1 MSKWYSC
8 CFCGNSKMASP
19 IAPNAPKK
27 GDREDR
33 EVVKKLGGVVRKL
46 FEQDGDV
53 DKYAQAVGMDEANA
67 RILKIAKT
75 EGTGAMIKA
84 MMTREDGTAMDYA
97 ESRSRYG

>member
-1 MSKWYSC
+1 MTTRVPTAEEKVGDETVITKYSK
-8 CFCGNSKMASP
+8 
-19 IAPNAPKK
+19 
-27 GDREDR
+27 
-33 EVVKKLGGVVRKL
+33 VVRKL

-53 DKYAQAVGMDEANA
+53 DAVDKYAQAVGMDAANT

-75 EGTGAMIKA
+75 EGTEAMFKA